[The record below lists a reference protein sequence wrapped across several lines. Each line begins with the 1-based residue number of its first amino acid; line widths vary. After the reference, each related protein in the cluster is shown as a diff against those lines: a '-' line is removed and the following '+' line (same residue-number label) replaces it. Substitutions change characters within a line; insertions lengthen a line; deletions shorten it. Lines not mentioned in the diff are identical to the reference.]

1 MHTSVPHSYLKTKT
15 RKTMK
20 KIYLL
25 DASGF
30 IFRAYHAVAPLTRT
44 DGVPVGAVYGFCSM
58 LFKLMQRVGDEYLT
72 AVFDAGRQTFRHDIY
87 EDYKAN
93 RPPTPDDLIPQFAL
107 VREAC
112 QAFGVTS
119 IESDGVEADD
129 LIASYTKHAVDAGL
143 EVVIVSSDKDLMQLI
158 DHTVSMWDPMKEKK
172 IHFEEVV
179 ERFGVT
185 PNFVVDALALAGD
198 ASDNVPGVSGIGLK
212 TAADLINSFGAL
224 EDIYKNLDAIK
235 QAKRRETLIREKEE
249 AFLSKALVRLK
260 NDCPLQ
266 SDLTAT
272 IQTDP
277 KMLIDFLTHQGFD
290 SLKKRILQTFKAVD
304 IEEIMPE
311 KITLHMPV
319 LVDNEF
325 TLNELVD
332 KIYEKQK
339 IAIDTETTSLDIKRA
354 KLVGISIAT
363 DDASYYIPVGHMF
376 GSQLPLQRVIDALK
390 PILTEP
396 GILKIGH
403 NLKYD
408 MNVLK
413 KYDLVI
419 TSYDDTMLLSYTL
432 FGNKHL
438 HNMDTLSDIYLGHK
452 TITFEDVVGK
462 GKNQLTFDQVDI
474 KVACAYAAEDAD
486 ITYRL
491 WQLFKPKLI
500 EQHQCT
506 LYETAERPMAHV
518 CATMEQNGILV
529 DKNIL
534 LELGGEF
541 SKKMHQLEQEIFE
554 KTGCTFNLASPKQL
568 GEVLFDKLQLP
579 GGKKNKS
586 GGYSTDHE
594 ILEALSEHD
603 VPALILQWRSFAKL
617 QSTYVEA
624 MQAAQDEK
632 TGRVHTSY
640 SLTGTATGRF
650 SSSNPNLQNIPVKS
664 QDGRKIRSAF
674 IASPGFKLLS
684 LDYSQIELRL
694 LAHIAKIDPLIKGFC
709 QNVDIHAL
717 TASQIFNVPLKDM
730 TPEIRSKAKAI
741 NFGIIY
747 GISGFGLAKQLGCSK
762 TEAAEI
768 IDQYFIQ
775 YPGIQ
780 AYMEQQKEI
789 AQKQGYVETLF
800 KRRCYTPNILDKN
813 PNLRMFAQRQ
823 AINAPL
829 QGANADMMKMAMTK
843 IHAYLQDH
851 QCLSRMLLTV
861 HDELVFDIHESEIHT
876 LPALF
881 KKIME
886 QIAFLSVP
894 LIVDVAIAD
903 HWGGL

>member
-1 MHTSVPHSYLKTKT
+1 MRHSNQRQKI

-20 KIYLL
+20 KIYLV

-30 IFRAYHAVAPLTRT
+30 IFRAYHAVAPLTRA
-44 DGVPVGAVYGFCSM
+44 DGVPVGAVYGFCNM
-58 LFKLMQRVGDEYLT
+58 LFKLMQQIGNQYLT
-72 AVFDAGRQTFRHDIY
+72 VVFDAGRQTFRHEIY

-93 RPPTPDDLIPQFAL
+93 RPPTPEDLIPQFAL
-107 VREAC
+107 VRQAC
-112 QAFGVTS
+112 QAFGVTA

-129 LIASYTKHAVDAGL
+129 LIASYTKHAVEAGL

-172 IHFEEVV
+172 IHFEEVI

-212 TAADLINSFGAL
+212 TAADLINSIGTL
-224 EDIYKNLDAIK
+224 EEIYENIDDIK
-235 QAKRRETLIREKEE
+235 QVKRRETLIREKEE
-249 AFLSKALVRLK
+249 AFISKALVRLK
-260 NDCPLQ
+260 DDCPLQ
-266 SDLTAT
+266 SDLTASA
-272 IQTDP
+272 QTDP
-277 KMLIDFLTHQGFD
+277 NVLIDFLTQQGFD
-290 SLKKRILQTFKAVD
+290 RLKKRVLQTFQSD
-304 IEEIMPE
+304 SIEEKRPE
-311 KITLHMPV
+311 KITLHTPI
-319 LVDNEF
+319 LVDHEF
-325 TLNELVD
+325 ALNELVD
-332 KIYEKQK
+332 KLYEKQK
-339 IAIDTETTSLDIKRA
+339 FAVDTETTSLDVKRA
-354 KLVGISIAT
+354 KLVGVSIAT

-390 PILTEP
+390 PLLEEP

-403 NLKYD
+403 NVKYD
-408 MNVLK
+408 MNILK
-413 KYDLVI
+413 KYGLTI
-419 TSYDDTMLLSYTL
+419 ISYDDTMLLSYTL

-438 HNMDTLSDIYLGHK
+438 HNMDDLSDLYLGHK
-452 TITFEDVVGK
+452 TIAFEDVVGK

-506 LYETAERPMAHV
+506 LYETAERPMADV

-529 DKNIL
+529 DKNVLIIL
-534 LELGGEF
+534 GKEF
-541 SKKMHQLEQEIFE
+541 SEKMHQLEQIIFE
-554 KTGCTFNLASPKQL
+554 KVGCTFNLASPKQL
-568 GEVLFDKLQLP
+568 GEILFDKLQLP

-594 ILEALSEHD
+594 ILESLNEHE

-617 QSTYVEA
+617 HSTYIEA
-624 MQAAQDEK
+624 MLTAQDEK
-632 TGRVHTSY
+632 SGRVHTSY

-664 QDGRKIRSAF
+664 EDGRKIRSAF

-694 LAHIAKIDPLIKGFC
+694 LAHIAKIDTLIKGFC
-709 QNVDIHAL
+709 QNMDIHAL
-717 TASQIFNVPLKDM
+717 TASQIFNVPLQDI
-730 TPEIRSKAKAI
+730 TPEIRSKAKAV

-762 TEAAEI
+762 TEATEI
-768 IDQYFIQ
+768 IDQYFVQ

-829 QGANADMMKMAMTK
+829 QGSNADIMKMAMAK
-843 IHAYLQDH
+843 IHAYLQDQ
-851 QCLSRMLLTV
+851 QCLSRLLLTV
-861 HDELVFDIHESEIHT
+861 HDELVFDIHETEIDA
-876 LPALF
+876 LVPLF
-881 KKIME
+881 KKMME

-894 LIVDVAIAD
+894 LTIDAAIAD
-903 HWGGL
+903 HWGAL